1 MREACFTRPL
11 TVALPEEVF
20 RQIKE
25 ITDENRISMA
35 QWVREVAE
43 KALTEEK
50 NNENTEGG
58 K

>member
-25 ITDENRISMA
+25 ITDEKRISMA
-35 QWVREVAE
+35 QWFRAVAE
-43 KALTEEK
+43 KALIEENK
-50 NNENTEGG
+50 NRN
-58 K
+58 

>member
-1 MREACFTRPL
+1 MREASFTRPL

-25 ITDENRISMA
+25 ITDEKRISMA
-35 QWVREVAE
+35 QWVRAVAE
-43 KALTEEK
+43 KALAEEK
-50 NNENTEGG
+50 NNENSKGE